1 VKKVTI
7 EPIDAFLLRAVRQT
21 GTDRWYVSGVTSAG
35 TTHPIVDG
43 LTAEQAIRLERWS
56 YELVQAIK
64 SGKPWPGS
72 AREWITPKR

>member
-1 VKKVTI
+1 MTI

-21 GTDRWYVSGVTSAG
+21 GTDRWYVSGVTSSG

-56 YELVQAIK
+56 YALVQAIK
-64 SGKPWPGS
+64 SGQPWPGS
-72 AREWITPKR
+72 AQEWITPKRAKR